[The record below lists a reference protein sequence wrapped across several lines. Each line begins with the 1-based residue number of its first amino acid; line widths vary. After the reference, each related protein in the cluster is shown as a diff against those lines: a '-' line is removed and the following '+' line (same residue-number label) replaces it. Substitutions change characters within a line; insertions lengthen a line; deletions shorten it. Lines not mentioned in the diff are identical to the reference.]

1 MRNAIIWVPHYHRR
15 FDNDELEMCTNT
27 WIAFGFGPLTCP
39 LAPRSGSRLAKPY
52 TVREKP

>member
-1 MRNAIIWVPHYHRR
+1 VRNAIIWVPHYHRR